1 MSYGLER
8 YQNVDVYEY
17 DREFS
22 PLTVEDAEPEN
33 GRLYQEV
40 KVPIEIAEEKLV
52 VLKRQDEE
60 IKVIYDI
67 PNTLEAPVKKGQ
79 KIGSVRYYLGEKQIA
94 ELPVCAG
101 KSAKKLQPS
110 WYRDYILKLFFMNKE
125 FYFQQS
131 EQM

>member
-1 MSYGLER
+1 MHVNFDGKYTYVRVKRKAIKNIYFKWDKDDLIVTCNNYLS
-8 YQNVDVYEY
+8 Q
-17 DREFS
+17 RE
-22 PLTVEDAEPEN
+22 
-33 GRLYQEV
+33 
-40 KVPIEIAEEKLV
+40 IEKLIKKNQDSLIK
-52 VLKRQDEE
+52 LKERTPKSDLKSNEM
-60 IKVIYDI
+60 
-67 PNTLEAPVKKGQ
+67 
-79 KIGSVRYYLGEKQIA
+79 YYLGEKQIA

>member
-1 MSYGLER
+1 M
-8 YQNVDVYEY
+8 
-17 DREFS
+17 
-22 PLTVEDAEPEN
+22 
-33 GRLYQEV
+33 
-40 KVPIEIAEEKLV
+40 
-52 VLKRQDEE
+52 LKRQDEE